1 MIINIRI
8 IIIIYR
14 LEEPQRKRIRLL
26 KASHGSDSDSS
37 SASSQEG
44 TGDRSRAKLG
54 NWFTGKHT
62 IQVKYI
68 FDCLLLMPSPVADDG
83 QEEQPGVPHLCLPGQ
98 PG

>member
-1 MIINIRI
+1 MDFDKPKVYGDTSITDGLV
-8 IIIIYR
+8 IIIYR

-62 IQVKYI
+62 IQVQYMVLI
-68 FDCLLLMPSPVADDG
+68 VFY
-83 QEEQPGVPHLCLPGQ
+83 
-98 PG
+98 